1 MDTVLWS
8 LERCASLQTLIR
20 VLGVVVTPEVHE
32 PLFKSIIPLA
42 AVRNVLY
49 SYNWTIQ
56 GREVGRALSFQI
68 TLEAL
73 SHCVF
78 TAPVVFLFSG
88 AIYFSFL
95 TYFINS
101 KGKYQQSLPFAFLN
115 QQLFTQQ
122 LLNFTLKS
130 YIYYYKIKFHSLE

>member
-1 MDTVLWS
+1 MQSSVTGRYSSKPLLWTLS
-8 LERCASLQTLIR
+8 FESRRGVCLQTLIKSF
-20 VLGVVVTPEVHE
+20 GVVVTPEVHE

-68 TLEAL
+68 ILEAL
-73 SHCVF
+73 SHWVF

-88 AIYFSFL
+88 AIYFLS
-95 TYFINS
+95 
-101 KGKYQQSLPFAFLN
+101 
-115 QQLFTQQ
+115 
-122 LLNFTLKS
+122 
-130 YIYYYKIKFHSLE
+130 